1 MKTLR
6 LEQERIDQEIKL
18 YMGDHAAA
26 KSENFRVRWQSVNS
40 ERLDSKA
47 LKNAEP
53 EIYRKYTK
61 SISSRRFVVSPAT

>member
-1 MKTLR
+1 
-6 LEQERIDQEIKL
+6 
-18 YMGDHAAA
+18 MGDHAAA